1 MTCNDTVLPL
11 VCVHHHHFSSLFI
24 FPTTRHNTSSNLKED
39 MGNTIHHCRELSSES
54 LLIDISEFPDCDF
67 DVFIINEPN
76 LLKNIGQFVTMPLDF
91 YDTIIK
97 WSSKNISTWMSSTRI
112 GPSSVSRDEFVIIRL
127 SLSWI
132 LQRNTLDWYK
142 KQVYNEL
149 TKLHPGVFP
158 VYDTPVWND
167 NDNRSRCPKGMDQE
181 ILIRGEK
188 NMDITL
194 VKVRMSHYFYDTL
207 FGMVETRNRNVHS
220 TKLAR
225 FQMGS

>member
-1 MTCNDTVLPL
+1 M
-11 VCVHHHHFSSLFI
+11 
-24 FPTTRHNTSSNLKED
+24 
-39 MGNTIHHCRELSSES
+39 LS
-54 LLIDISEFPDCDF
+54 I
-67 DVFIINEPN
+67 
-76 LLKNIGQFVTMPLDF
+76 
-91 YDTIIK
+91 
-97 WSSKNISTWMSSTRI
+97 RI

-207 FGMVETRNRNVHS
+207 LEWSKQEIETFTRQNLPDFKWVREIHLVGIRICLSWMMNRDCLHWKKEDVFETLRDLHPTLTNRF
-220 TKLAR
+220 TKK
-225 FQMGS
+225 S